1 MKTFFVPQTFLALVV
16 ALAVAS
22 PVCQA
27 QDQPLPPPASAGVLP
42 AGIPPGSALE
52 QVFKL
57 VQAGLDATVVK
68 TYISNSA
75 TTFNLDAEKIIALSD
90 AGVSADIINAM
101 MAHDKNYS
109 AVPPTTESAP
119 ANNSVSAPET
129 TPLAAPV
136 TVNYFYNNLSPYGNW
151 VEVEGYGRC
160 WRPTVVMYDSE
171 WRPYCDRGHWVYTDH
186 GWYWDSDYSWG
197 VTFHYGRWFRH
208 DRFGWC
214 WYPDTVWAPSW
225 VTWRSSDAYCGW
237 APLPPFAEYRPG
249 AGFFY
254 RGASVSVGFDFGLG
268 ADYFTFISVNRMCER
283 HPRYYRENHERA
295 TQIFSQTTII
305 NNYNVNRQTVVNNGI
320 PVGRINTAVSRPI
333 RTVAVA
339 ELPNAARQGWRGETE
354 HSGQR
359 PVNIDSR
366 PNRTGQGQ
374 AVAPGTRPNAP
385 AQQSILPGR
394 NSGENTSPRQP
405 VTQPN
410 QNHNNQGERDSGNR
424 GFNSVPPPVTNPQAN
439 NNFSGAPFIRQQPRG
454 DAPANNAG
462 QHNSTVTPPAIVRQT
477 DHASVTI
484 PTHTQTQTPV
494 VRQAELPVAGVP
506 QHSQLQPQSGH
517 YSTPVAPATSEHW
530 QQREQA
536 RSEPVQPR
544 PVVPETAPRNYPQ
557 HQTPAP
563 SVPSQ
568 QSGGKDQDKNLPN
581 H

>member
-1 MKTFFVPQTFLALVV
+1 MKTFFSLKTFLALAV

-27 QDQPLPPPASAGVLP
+27 QDQPIPPTMSAGGLP
-42 AGIPPGSALE
+42 AGIPSGSALE

-68 TYISNSA
+68 NYISNSSSA
-75 TTFNLDAEKIIALSD
+75 FNLDAEKIIALSD

-109 AVPPTTESAP
+109 AIPPTTESAP
-119 ANNSVSAPET
+119 ANNSVAAPET
-129 TPLAAPV
+129 TPPAAPV

-208 DRFGWC
+208 DHFGWC

-237 APLPPFAEYRPG
+237 APLPPFAEYRSG

-268 ADYFTFISVNRMCER
+268 ADYFTFLSVGRMCER

-295 TQIFSQTTII
+295 AQIFSQTTII

-320 PVGRINTAVSRPI
+320 PVSRINTAVSRPI

-339 ELPNAARQGWRGETE
+339 ELPNAARQGWRSDVQ

-359 PVNIDSR
+359 PVNNDSR

-374 AVAPGTRPNAP
+374 AVAPAARPNSP
-385 AQQSILPGR
+385 AQQSVAPGR
-394 NSGENTSPRQP
+394 NPGENTSPRQP

-410 QNHNNQGERDSGNR
+410 QNRNNQGERDSGNR
-424 GFNSVPPPVTNPQAN
+424 GFNSTLPPVTSPQAN
-439 NNFSGAPFIRQQPRG
+439 NNSSGAPFIRQQPHG
-454 DAPANNAG
+454 DAPANSAG
-462 QHNSTVTPPAIVRQT
+462 QHNSTVTSPVVVRQT
-477 DHASVTI
+477 DHTPVTI
-484 PTHTQTQTPV
+484 PTHSQTQTPV
-494 VRQAELPVAGVP
+494 VRQAELPVASVP
-506 QHSQLQPQSGH
+506 QHSQTQPQPGH
-517 YSTPVAPATSEHW
+517 YSAPVAPATSERW
-530 QQREQA
+530 QQREQT
-536 RSEPVQPR
+536 RSEQVQPR
-544 PVVPETAPRNYPQ
+544 QVVPETAPRNYPQ

-568 QSGGKDQDKNLPN
+568 QPGGKDQDKNLPN